1 MAGLVV
7 ISVRIPRVG
16 PGRFEVS
23 VGQLAG
29 ITVGV
34 AAAGLIAAM
43 IMTGNMTT
51 TLSRFM
57 TIAEQAEGERA
68 VEGASRWEFWPAAVR
83 FWLDAP
89 LIGNGFASFST
100 LFHKGLELRGA
111 HPHNVVLQI
120 AAELGLVGLVLF
132 GVFVWSGLR
141 HAGLRRLRDDP
152 LMVCVLAY
160 FITAIQ
166 GSMFAKELTGGRKMF
181 FAVALFAI
189 PAASR
194 AATNAIKLRSVG
206 GNAARD
212 RPTHLPSR

>member
-1 MAGLVV
+1 M
-7 ISVRIPRVG
+7 
-16 PGRFEVS
+16 
-23 VGQLAG
+23 
-29 ITVGV
+29 
-34 AAAGLIAAM
+34 
-43 IMTGNMTT
+43 
-51 TLSRFM
+51 
-57 TIAEQAEGERA
+57 
-68 VEGASRWEFWPAAVR
+68 
-83 FWLDAP
+83 
-89 LIGNGFASFST
+89 
-100 LFHKGLELRGA
+100 
-111 HPHNVVLQI
+111 LQI

-194 AATNAIKLRSVG
+194 AATIKLRSVG
-206 GNAARD
+206 GNATRD